1 MYKENFWNWFTWCY
15 TSPCIMLNLI
25 NIYMQLLSL
34 TSTLIYSFFLTSVI
48 FGQYYAI
55 LLISDFNKKKK
66 SPIIFIPYNTEQIY
80 VGIIHCKVYKDRSSS
95 SHYPKIVKH
104 VIYDL
109 CWRVLSCCQIL
120 NITCSTV
127 CCQHAP
133 VRCPI

>member
-1 MYKENFWNWFTWCY
+1 
-15 TSPCIMLNLI
+15 
-25 NIYMQLLSL
+25 MQLLPL

-55 LLISDFNKKKK
+55 LLNSDFNKKKI
-66 SPIIFIPYNTEQIY
+66 PIIFIPYNTEQIY

-109 CWRVLSCCQIL
+109 C
-120 NITCSTV
+120 
-127 CCQHAP
+127 
-133 VRCPI
+133 